1 LAHAGL
7 GQKPDD
13 GFLYAGRIVREP
25 AMENPT
31 LIVLNDRNDLDDQ
44 LFSTFSRY
52 RNLLRQP
59 LVLEQAEGL
68 FAEWARPANHGMQPP
83 EYLPQ

>member
-1 LAHAGL
+1 
-7 GQKPDD
+7 
-13 GFLYAGRIVREP
+13 
-25 AMENPT
+25 MENPT

-52 RNLLRQP
+52 RDLLRQP

-68 FAEWARPANHGMQPP
+68 SAEWATA
-83 EYLPQ
+83 